1 MGQSTQEDCQFCLGT
16 AEMSQENSFPELS
29 FDRDLIL
36 EQLERFLVIA
46 NSGIQNYVGRVL
58 AKDGLVGIRTRG
70 RWHKDLRL
78 LDLTAS
84 CIGASGRLCCRLCI
98 ELFVQASKTVVILA
112 PFSLFDVDFLLFGLR
127 LRLICAFSS

>member
-1 MGQSTQEDCQFCLGT
+1 MWECLEFDT
-16 AEMSQENSFPELS
+16 IKSLS
-29 FDRDLIL
+29 INEQLLERCEVAHRDLIL

-58 AKDGLVGIRTRG
+58 AKDGLVRIRTRG

-98 ELFVQASKTVVILA
+98 KLFVQASKTVVILA